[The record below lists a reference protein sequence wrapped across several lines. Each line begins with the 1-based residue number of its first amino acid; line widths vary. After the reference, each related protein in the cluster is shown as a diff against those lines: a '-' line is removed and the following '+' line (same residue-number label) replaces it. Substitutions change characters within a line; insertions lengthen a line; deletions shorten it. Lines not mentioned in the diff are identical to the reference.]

1 MLSKNIQFCLVFHL
15 ILNGVLA
22 QKNCSGEKNSE
33 YLCIPTEYLGTIR
46 DAPKASSE
54 IDVHMNNIQII
65 KIDDKT
71 QQISLSMEMEI
82 FWCDQRIKWLSETV
96 DSAKN
101 ILLGDQLWVPELR
114 IKNETTLY
122 EYGLKGSATKIYDL
136 KKIPNSSTD
145 GGVCL
150 LQKSRFRAIV
160 FCEMLFGRFPFDN
173 QNCNFEVSI
182 YKFSEK

>member
-1 MLSKNIQFCLVFHL
+1 MISKTIQVCLVFHL
-15 ILNGVLA
+15 MLNGVLA
-22 QKNCSGEKNSE
+22 QTNCSGENNSM

-65 KIDDKT
+65 KIDDKS

-101 ILLGDQLWVPELR
+101 ILLGDQLWVPDLR
-114 IKNETTLY
+114 IKNETTIY
-122 EYGLKGSATKIYDL
+122 EYELKGSATKIYDV
-136 KKIPNSSTD
+136 KKIPNSAM
-145 GGVCL
+145 VCL
-150 LQKSRFRAIV
+150 LQKSKFRATV
-160 FCEMLFGRFPFDN
+160 FCEMLFGKFPFDN
-173 QNCNFEVSI
+173 QMCNFEVGI
-182 YKFSEK
+182 YKFCER